1 MKTLSEIMKFFG
13 SDKSTYHTYTD
24 IYEKYF
30 LPLKNKN
37 ILLFE
42 LGLGT
47 NNTDVPSNMGES
59 GKPGAS
65 LRGWKEFFPNGEIY
79 GADIDKRILFS
90 EEKIKT
96 FYVDQYNINDIE
108 ALWNNFELQ
117 STNFDIIIDDG
128 VHQPDPT
135 FVFLKYSIHK
145 LKSGGYY
152 FIEDI
157 NVALISYY
165 NQVLNSFG
173 SKMGFSHEILDLSNS
188 KNDTDNV
195 LAILTKS

>member
-1 MKTLSEIMKFFG
+1 MKTLSEIMNFFG
-13 SDKSTYHTYTD
+13 SDKSTYHTYTE
-24 IYEKYF
+24 IYENYF

-37 ILLFE
+37 IFLFE

-47 NNTDVPSNMGES
+47 NNIDIPSNMGEA

-65 LRGWKEFFPNGEIY
+65 LRGWREFFPNGQIY
-79 GADIDKRILFS
+79 GADIDQRILFS

-96 FYVDQYNINDIE
+96 FYVDQNNINDIKM
-108 ALWNNFELQ
+108 LWNNPELQ
-117 STNFDIIIDDG
+117 AINFDIIIDDG

-135 FVFLKYSIHK
+135 FVFLKYSFQK
-145 LKSGGYY
+145 LKSKGIY

-165 NQVLNSFG
+165 NQVLSSFG
-173 SKMGFSHEILDLSNS
+173 SKMGFSHEILDLSNN
-188 KNDTDNV
+188 KNTTDNV
-195 LAILTKS
+195 LAILTKY